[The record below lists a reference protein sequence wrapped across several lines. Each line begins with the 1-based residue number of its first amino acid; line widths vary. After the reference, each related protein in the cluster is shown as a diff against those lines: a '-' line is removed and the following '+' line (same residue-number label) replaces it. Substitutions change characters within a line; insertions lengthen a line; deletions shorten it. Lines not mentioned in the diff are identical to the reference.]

1 MLKCLSD
8 MKVDIL
14 IDRLDLGEKSKL
26 EKHTWKAL
34 YDDSGVASHED
45 GLQWHVFW
53 YMSPYVYTPTLNQS

>member
-1 MLKCLSD
+1 ML
-8 MKVDIL
+8 INQ
-14 IDRLDLGEKSKL
+14 LDLGEKSKL
-26 EKHTWKAL
+26 EKHTWKTL